1 MKKIVLIL
9 SLFIVLAA
17 QGCDMDSFLFN
28 DKKISSYK
36 LPGNNIPD
44 SLIKQ
49 VTFKSGGNT
58 LYGYWVKGGNFFERY
73 TVLYCHGNKDNIDNY
88 WDRVM
93 YLHQLGVNVFIFD
106 YRGFGMSEGTSSEEG
121 IHEDAK
127 AAWNFINT
135 NYGVDPGLLFLYGYS
150 LGNVAS
156 IYLAAEVVSP
166 GKLIAECPFASA
178 NSLTQGSLVLDIP
191 SGWLTKGNFNN
202 AEEIKK
208 ITTPLLL
215 LHGSDDDFVR
225 FRDNGKV
232 VFDNA
237 PEPKTLIV
245 VPGAVHTNIPEKMGI
260 SEYLGT
266 IKVFLELH
274 GNY

>member
-1 MKKIVLIL
+1 MKKIIL
-9 SLFIVLAA
+9 YISLFVAIAA

-28 DKKISSYK
+28 DKKISAYK

-58 LYGYWVKGGNFFERY
+58 LYGYWVKGENYFNSF
-73 TVLYCHGNKDNIDNY
+73 TLLYCHGNKENIDNY

-106 YRGFGMSEGTSSEEG
+106 YRGFGLSEGTSSEVG
-121 IHEDAK
+121 LHEDAA
-127 AAWNFINT
+127 AAWNFIKV
-135 NYGVDPGLLFLYGYS
+135 NYGVKPASLILYGYS

-156 IYLAAEVVSP
+156 IYLAAEVVKP
-166 GKLIAECPFASA
+166 MALIAEAPFASA

-191 SGWLTKGNFNN
+191 AGWLTKGKFNN

-208 ITTPLLL
+208 ITTPFLL

-225 FRDNGKV
+225 FRDNGQV

-245 VPGAVHTNIPEKMGI
+245 VPGAVHTNIPEKMGVE
-260 SEYLGT
+260 EYLMSLR
-266 IKVFLELH
+266 KFLHLLWL
-274 GNY
+274 

>member
-1 MKKIVLIL
+1 MKKIIL
-9 SLFIVLAA
+9 YISLFVAIAA

-28 DKKISSYK
+28 DKKISAYK

-58 LYGYWVKGGNFFERY
+58 LYGYWVKGENYFNSF
-73 TVLYCHGNKDNIDNY
+73 TILYCHGNKDNIDNY

-93 YLHQLGVNVFIFD
+93 YLHELGVNVFIFD
-106 YRGFGMSEGTSSEEG
+106 YRGFGLSEGTSSEEG
-121 IHEDAK
+121 LHEDAA
-127 AAWNFINT
+127 AAWNFIKS
-135 NYGVDPGLLFLYGYS
+135 NYGVKSYSLILYGYS

-156 IYLAAEVVSP
+156 IYLAAEVVKP
-166 GKLIAECPFASA
+166 MALIAEAPFASA

-191 SGWLTKGNFNN
+191 AGWLTKGKFNN

-208 ITTPLLL
+208 ITTPFLL

-225 FRDNGKV
+225 FRDNGQV

-245 VPGAVHTNIPEKMGI
+245 VPGAVHTNIPEKMGVE
-260 SEYLGT
+260 EYLMSLR
-266 IKVFLELH
+266 KFLHLLWL
-274 GNY
+274 

>member
-1 MKKIVLIL
+1 MKKIIL
-9 SLFIVLAA
+9 YISLFVAIAA

-28 DKKISSYK
+28 DKKISAYK

-58 LYGYWVKGGNFFERY
+58 LYGYWVKGENYYNSF
-73 TVLYCHGNKDNIDNY
+73 TILYCHGNKDNIDNY

-93 YLHQLGVNVFIFD
+93 YLHELGVNVFIFD
-106 YRGFGMSEGTSSEEG
+106 YRGFGLSEGTSSEEG
-121 IHEDAK
+121 LHEDAA
-127 AAWNFINT
+127 AAWNFIKS
-135 NYGVDPGLLFLYGYS
+135 NYGVKSYSLILYGYS

-156 IYLAAEVVSP
+156 IYLAAEVVKP
-166 GKLIAECPFASA
+166 MALIAEAPFASA

-191 SGWLTKGNFNN
+191 AGWLTKGKFNN

-208 ITTPLLL
+208 ITTQFLL

-225 FRDNGKV
+225 FRDNGQV
-232 VFDNA
+232 VYDNA

-245 VPGAVHTNIPEKMGI
+245 VPGAVHTNIPEKMGVE
-260 SEYLGT
+260 EYLMSLR
-266 IKVFLELH
+266 KFLHLLWL
-274 GNY
+274 

>member
-1 MKKIVLIL
+1 MKKIIL
-9 SLFIVLAA
+9 YISLFVAIAA

-28 DKKISSYK
+28 DKKISAYK

-58 LYGYWVKGGNFFERY
+58 LYGYWVKGENYYNSF
-73 TVLYCHGNKDNIDNY
+73 TILYCHGNKENIDNY
-88 WDRVM
+88 WDRIM

-106 YRGFGMSEGTSSEEG
+106 YRGFGMSEGTSSEVG
-121 IHEDAK
+121 MHEDAE
-127 AAWNFINT
+127 AAWNFIKV
-135 NYGVDPGLLFLYGYS
+135 NYAVKPASLILYGYS

-156 IYLAAEVVSP
+156 IYLAAEVVKP
-166 GKLIAECPFASA
+166 MALIAEAPFASA

-191 SGWLTKGNFNN
+191 AGWLTKGKFNN

-208 ITTPLLL
+208 ITTPFLL

-225 FRDNGKV
+225 FRDNGQV
-232 VFDNA
+232 VYDNA

-245 VPGAVHTNIPEKMGI
+245 VPGAVHTNIPEKMGVE
-260 SEYLGT
+260 EYLMSLR
-266 IKVFLELH
+266 KFLHLLWL
-274 GNY
+274 